1 MDIFKTLKAR
11 LLLICGILSLAL
23 IIVGATGYVTLK
35 FVSEYYNHVTT
46 INLPNASSLQ
56 DMSAA
61 TGVATPQM
69 VRMGYTDLSAQ
80 EIDHLVKKYSAAV
93 DMYNKADKIYQDVP
107 FVEGES
113 KLYDEVAKNWKD
125 ANVAA
130 AKIIESRR
138 VGDIKTARDLLN
150 GAYRIAYDAHGKAL
164 GVLMDFQD
172 SQAKLWGKKAQD
184 TKTQAQQYLIV
195 ISVLGF
201 LLGAVA
207 AYALASR
214 LQTDLRLIADS
225 VEESKDS
232 VEQASEQ
239 LSAASQQLANSSTEA
254 AASLEET
261 VASIEELSSM
271 VRVNSTN
278 AEQASSLSRKSEE
291 TALKGNQEI
300 SQLISAMSDINSSSK
315 KIREIT
321 NVIDDIAFQTNL
333 LALNAAVEAARAGE
347 QGKGFSV
354 VAEAVRSLAQRS
366 AQAAKEISG
375 LITDSVEKVEKG
387 AEIAD
392 RSGESLKEIV
402 QSVKVVSTLNAE
414 ISTAS
419 TEQSTGIAQI
429 STSMNQLDQATQVNA
444 ASAEEAAASSEMLL
458 KQARNLSDQV
468 QNLKAIVG

>member
-1 MDIFKTLKAR
+1 MNIFKTLKAR

-23 IIVGATGYVTLK
+23 IVVGITGFLTLK
-35 FVSEYYNHVTT
+35 AVSENFSHVTN

-56 DMSAA
+56 DMSASTGIA
-61 TGVATPQM
+61 TRQM
-69 VRMGYTDLSAQ
+69 VRMGYTDLSA
-80 EIDHLVKKYSAAV
+80 EDIDHLVKKYSAAV
-93 DMYNKADKIYQDVP
+93 DVYTKADKIYQDVP

-113 KLYDEVAKNWKD
+113 QLYDEVAKHWKEAVD
-125 ANVAA
+125 AAT
-130 AKIIESRR
+130 KIIE
-138 VGDIKTARDLLN
+138 ARKNNDMKETRAQLD
-150 GAYRIAYDAHGKAL
+150 GAYRLAYDSHGKAL
-164 GVLMDFQD
+164 GILMDFQNN
-172 SQAKLWGKKAQD
+172 QAKLWSKKAQD
-184 TKTQAQQYLIV
+184 IKVAAQQALII
-195 ISVLGF
+195 ISVLGL
-201 LLGAVA
+201 LLGAVV
-207 AYALASR
+207 AYLLSAR
-214 LQTDLRLIADS
+214 LQSDLRKIASS
-225 VEESKDS
+225 VEESKDT

-261 VASIEELSSM
+261 VASIEELTSM
-271 VRVNSTN
+271 VKVNATN
-278 AEQASSLSRKSEE
+278 ADQASSLSRKSEE
-291 TALKGNQEI
+291 SALKGNQEI
-300 SQLISAMSDINSSSK
+300 SQLITAMSDINSSSQ

-375 LITDSVEKVEKG
+375 LISESVEKVEKG
-387 AEIAD
+387 TEIAD
-392 RSGESLKEIV
+392 RSGESLKQIV
-402 QSVKVVSTLNAE
+402 QSVKVVTTLNAE

-419 TEQSTGIAQI
+419 NEQSTGIAQI
-429 STSMNQLDQATQVNA
+429 STSMNQLDQATQSNA